1 MSLAWK
7 FLILL
12 IASCQV
18 AAAESVNISLPETNK
33 LISFTFQT
41 KPGGNSSF
49 RSFQVDSAGKHF
61 NFTAR
66 NPIARIPANPDE
78 RRALG
83 YWIDI
88 PGLKLNPSRYFLV
101 GKYGTDADS
110 HTLLFFISETEESD
124 AAALLVIGFSTS
136 GDPYKVL
143 ERDHLDVT
151 SLKSTPDGAGLIVG
165 KETLSQVMDGDGF
178 NGSTKPYATTY
189 DPFSVFIVHPD
200 DKALYSLVISR
211 SYNQKHY
218 VWAGSHSRE
227 DYAVLYNLPAHH
239 GVVGAPTSRVP
250 ALLAEP
256 RNEAKP

>member
-1 MSLAWK
+1 MSIAWK
-7 FLILL
+7 FLILV
-12 IASCQV
+12 IASYQV
-18 AAAESVNISLPETNK
+18 AAGESVNFSLPETNK
-33 LISFTFQT
+33 LISFTFQS

-49 RSFQVDSAGKHF
+49 RSFQVDSEGKHF
-61 NFTAR
+61 DFTAR
-66 NPIARIPANPDE
+66 NSIARIPANPNE

-88 PGLKLNPSRYFLV
+88 PGLKLHPSRYFLV
-101 GKYGTDADS
+101 GKYGTASDS
-110 HTLLFFISETEESD
+110 RTLLFFISDAGASD

-143 ERDHLDVT
+143 ERDYLDVT
-151 SLKSTPDGAGLIVG
+151 SFQSTPDGTGLIVG
-165 KETLSQVMDGDGF
+165 KETLSQVMGGDGF

-189 DPFSVFIVHPD
+189 DPFSVFIVHPES
-200 DKALYSLVISR
+200 KAVYSLVVSR

-227 DYAVLYNLPAHH
+227 DYAVLYNLPEHH
-239 GVVGAPTSRVP
+239 GLIGAPTSRVP
-250 ALLAEP
+250 ALLGES

>member
-1 MSLAWK
+1 MSLAQK
-7 FLILL
+7 FSILL

-18 AAAESVNISLPETNK
+18 AAAESVNFSLPETNK
-33 LISFTFQT
+33 LISFTFQS

-61 NFTAR
+61 NFIAR
-66 NPIARIPANPDE
+66 NPIE

-83 YWIDI
+83 IDI
-88 PGLKLNPSRYFLV
+88 PGLKLHPSRYFLV
-101 GKYGTDADS
+101 SKYGADADP
-110 HTLLFFISETEESD
+110 HTLLFFISEAGASD
-124 AAALLVIGFSTS
+124 ADALLVIGFSTS
-136 GDPYKVL
+136 GDPFKVL
-143 ERDHLDVT
+143 ELDHLDVT
-151 SLKSTPDGAGLIVG
+151 SLKSTPDGTGLIVG

-189 DPFSVFIVHPD
+189 DPFLVFIVHPD
-200 DKALYSLVISR
+200 DKAVYSLAVSR

-239 GVVGAPTSRVP
+239 GLVGAPTSRIP
-250 ALLAEP
+250 ALLGEP